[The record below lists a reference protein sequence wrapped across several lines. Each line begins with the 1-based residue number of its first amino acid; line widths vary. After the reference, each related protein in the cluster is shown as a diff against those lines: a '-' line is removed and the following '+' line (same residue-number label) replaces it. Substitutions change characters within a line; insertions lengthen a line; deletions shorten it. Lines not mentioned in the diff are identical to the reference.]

1 MERQGKALVTGASSG
16 IGAAFAQELAARGW
30 DLLLVA
36 RRVDRLEALAE
47 RLRAEQGVDVEVLPA
62 DLADP
67 DDLHAVEAR
76 LDKGRDIDL
85 LVNNAGIGDI
95 ALFVEQQRA
104 VHERMIALNVLA
116 LTRLAH
122 AAIPAMVERGKGA
135 VINIASGFA
144 FDFMPGVSVYAAT
157 KAFVVQFTHVLQ
169 AELAPQG
176 LRFQALVPGLTR
188 TELGGDSAFFDQFP
202 PEIVMEPRALVQAS
216 LAGLDL
222 GELVCIPRL
231 ADISDYERTHA
242 ALRAIGKTPP
252 HNRAAERYQ
261 VEAL

>member
-1 MERQGKALVTGASSG
+1 MGKPGKALVTGASSG
-16 IGAAFAQELAARGW
+16 IGAAFGEELAARGW
-30 DLLLVA
+30 DLVLVA
-36 RRVDRLEALAE
+36 RRVDRLESLAD
-47 RLRAEQGVDVEVLPA
+47 RLRSEHGVDVEVLAA

-67 DDLHAVEAR
+67 ENLHIVEAR
-76 LDKGRDIDL
+76 LEQGRDVDL

-95 ALFVEQQRA
+95 AIFVDQTRGM
-104 VHERMIALNVLA
+104 HERMIAINVLA
-116 LTRLAH
+116 PTRLAH
-122 AAIPAMVERGKGA
+122 AALPAMVERGGGA

-157 KAFVVQFTHVLQ
+157 KAYVVQFTHVLN
-169 AELAPQG
+169 AELASKG
-176 LRFQALVPGLTR
+176 VRFQALIPGLTR

-222 GELVCIPRL
+222 GELVCVPRL

-242 ALRAIGKTPP
+242 ALRAVGKTPP
-252 HNRAAERYQ
+252 HNKAASRYRL
-261 VEAL
+261 EG